1 MDEVIL
7 ENTMYLSQHQMANY
21 VQQFKDPALL
31 NTFKKMFGEK
41 YAETMADMEARLDD
55 KAKTMADFIVNE
67 YYPSVY
73 PYYNQVYKKIYRTNM
88 PFNKYYSGPLIRE
101 GMEFEPVNLLGDNEP
116 FNTQVASNFTKL
128 RLRNNNPL
136 QAVSLVDNV
145 FNYAREMEYFAAYA
159 ENLRN
164 IDKLFKNKYIKDAIV
179 DIHGQQFYNLVTK
192 YG

>member
-1 MDEVIL
+1 
-7 ENTMYLSQHQMANY
+7 
-21 VQQFKDPALL
+21 
-31 NTFKKMFGEK
+31 
-41 YAETMADMEARLDD
+41 
-55 KAKTMADFIVNE
+55 
-67 YYPSVY
+67 
-73 PYYNQVYKKIYRTNM
+73 M

-116 FNTQVASNFTKL
+116 FNTQVASNFTKV

-179 DIHGQQFYNLVTK
+179 DIHGQQFYNLVTSMVDK
-192 YG
+192 IAVRGITKGRIKAGQILNNFNNVFIFSTLGLNPSIALKQLTSIPTFMNEIGPANWIEYSAL

>member
-1 MDEVIL
+1 MTNKLFEIYGKRYEEIYRDFEQTDNEFYKDKAAVDKAQETYNKNKNEQTKRALDEVIL

-73 PYYNQVYKKIYRTNM
+73 PYYNQVYKKIYTSR
-88 PFNKYYSGPLIRE
+88 
-101 GMEFEPVNLLGDNEP
+101 
-116 FNTQVASNFTKL
+116 
-128 RLRNNNPL
+128 
-136 QAVSLVDNV
+136 
-145 FNYAREMEYFAAYA
+145 
-159 ENLRN
+159 
-164 IDKLFKNKYIKDAIV
+164 
-179 DIHGQQFYNLVTK
+179 YNGCL
-192 YG
+192 